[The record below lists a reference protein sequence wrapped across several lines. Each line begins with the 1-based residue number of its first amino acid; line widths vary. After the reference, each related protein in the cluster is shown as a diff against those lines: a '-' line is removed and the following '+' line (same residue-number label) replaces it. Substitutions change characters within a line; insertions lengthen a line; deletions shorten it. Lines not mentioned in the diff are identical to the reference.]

1 MPRKKKK
8 NNIVIGIDT
17 LEVEIQST
25 TLLHENTHIFRSA
38 NGAEIGRMKAVKNG
52 YRLSICLPKMLRE
65 DNIEP
70 FNVNDFKAIQKVLS
84 MIQKELK
91 QLFDNTLLEMT
102 VKSCEVNSTIQL
114 SDKTK
119 TEPLLQLLSHVLL
132 TKGEKL
138 FVAYTGTRTGKRYEA
153 VKNLCNGKHIE
164 SIKTPKLSNSRFC
177 FKIYD
182 KGFEQS
188 ITDKGLLRI
197 EFVYSVRG
205 LKHANTGRTL
215 KEFLT
220 VTSINNLLECY
231 RTDYKTYL
239 VDRYWNNLDSK
250 TFVTDVY
257 SKPIYKEMVE
267 IIYNDL
273 CSHKGQPLT
282 VAIMNKEL
290 IEIDF
295 KLFEKACCRYYGNP
309 ESARKTCY
317 RVKKSEEIQI
327 NEGIIDE
334 FVTFSRAIIYGDLG
348 RMCPI
353 WEQANKEE
361 QS

>member
-17 LEVEIQST
+17 LEVEIQAT
-25 TLLHENTHIFRSA
+25 ILLHENTHIFRSA
-38 NGAEIGRMKAVKNG
+38 NGVEIGRMKAVKNG

-132 TKGEKL
+132 TKSEKL
-138 FVAYTGTRTGKRYEA
+138 FVAYTGKRTGKRYEA

-182 KGFEQS
+182 KGVEQN

-205 LKHANTGRTL
+205 LKQANTGRAL

-220 VTSINNLLECY
+220 ANSINSLLECY
-231 RTDYKTYL
+231 KRDYKTYL
-239 VDRYWNNLDSK
+239 TDRYWNNTDSK
-250 TFVTDVY
+250 TFVKDIY
-257 SKPIYKEMVE
+257 SKPIHEEMVE
-267 IIYNDL
+267 IIFNDL

-295 KLFEKACCRYYGNP
+295 RLFEKACYRYYENP
-309 ESARKTCY
+309 ESARKACY

-334 FVTFSRAIIYGDLG
+334 FVAFSRAIIYG
-348 RMCPI
+348 
-353 WEQANKEE
+353 
-361 QS
+361 

>member
-17 LEVEIQST
+17 LEVEIQAS
-25 TLLHENTHIFRSA
+25 TLLNEHTHIFKNA
-38 NGAEIGRMKAVKNG
+38 EGVEIGSMKAVKNG
-52 YRLSICLPKMLRE
+52 YRLSICLPKILRG

-84 MIQKELK
+84 MIQRELEH
-91 QLFDNTLLEMT
+91 LFKNILLEMT

-182 KGFEQS
+182 KGLEQS

-220 VTSINNLLECY
+220 ASSISNLLECY
-231 RTDYKTYL
+231 KRDYKTCPSL
-239 VDRYWNNLDSK
+239 NTLNMK
-250 TFVTDVY
+250 
-257 SKPIYKEMVE
+257 
-267 IIYNDL
+267 
-273 CSHKGQPLT
+273 CS
-282 VAIMNKEL
+282 I
-290 IEIDF
+290 
-295 KLFEKACCRYYGNP
+295 C
-309 ESARKTCY
+309 
-317 RVKKSEEIQI
+317 
-327 NEGIIDE
+327 E
-334 FVTFSRAIIYGDLG
+334 FVLH
-348 RMCPI
+348 
-353 WEQANKEE
+353 Q
-361 QS
+361 

>member
-17 LEVEIQST
+17 LEVEIQASI
-25 TLLHENTHIFRSA
+25 LLHENTHIFRSA
-38 NGAEIGRMKAVKNG
+38 NGVEIGRMKAVKNG
-52 YRLSICLPKMLRE
+52 YRLFICLPKILRE

-84 MIQKELK
+84 MIQREL
-91 QLFDNTLLEMT
+91 QNLFENTLLEMT

-114 SDKTK
+114 SDKEK
-119 TEPLLQLLSHVLL
+119 TAPLLHLLSQILL
-132 TKGEKL
+132 TKREKL
-138 FVAYTGTRTGKRYEA
+138 LVAYTGQRTGKRYEV
-153 VKNLCNGKHIE
+153 VKNLCNGKRIE
-164 SIKTPKLSNSRFC
+164 SIKTPQLSNSRFC

-182 KGFEQS
+182 KSLEQQKTKEQKQN
-188 ITDKGLLRI
+188 ITDRGLLRI

-205 LKHANTGRTL
+205 LKQANTGRTL

-220 VTSINNLLECY
+220 ANSINRLLECY
-231 RTDYKTYL
+231 KRDYKTYL
-239 VDRYWNNLDSK
+239 TDRYWNNTDSK
-250 TFVTDVY
+250 TSVKDIY
-257 SKPIYKEMVE
+257 SKPIHEEMVE
-267 IIYNDL
+267 IIFNDL

-295 KLFEKACCRYYGNP
+295 RLFEKACYRYYENP
-309 ESARKTCY
+309 ESARKACY

-334 FVTFSRAIIYGDLG
+334 FVAFSRAIIYG
-348 RMCPI
+348 
-353 WEQANKEE
+353 
-361 QS
+361 

>member
-17 LEVEIQST
+17 LEVEIQAT

-38 NGAEIGRMKAVKNG
+38 NGVEIGRMKAVKNG

-70 FNVNDFKAIQKVLS
+70 FNLNDIKAIQKVLS

-91 QLFDNTLLEMT
+91 HIFENTLLEMT

-138 FVAYTGTRTGKRYEA
+138 FVAYTGKRTGKRYEA
-153 VKNLCNGKHIE
+153 VRNLCNGKHIE

-205 LKHANTGRTL
+205 LLQILWESRKREKSLLQG
-215 KEFLT
+215 KE
-220 VTSINNLLECY
+220 I
-231 RTDYKTYL
+231 R
-239 VDRYWNNLDSK
+239 
-250 TFVTDVY
+250 
-257 SKPIYKEMVE
+257 
-267 IIYNDL
+267 
-273 CSHKGQPLT
+273 
-282 VAIMNKEL
+282 
-290 IEIDF
+290 
-295 KLFEKACCRYYGNP
+295 GN
-309 ESARKTCY
+309 S
-317 RVKKSEEIQI
+317 
-327 NEGIIDE
+327 D
-334 FVTFSRAIIYGDLG
+334 
-348 RMCPI
+348 
-353 WEQANKEE
+353 
-361 QS
+361 